1 MTTSTLTATLRRWLT
16 ENVADTRTSGP
27 PGGRTYAAPFAE
39 VWDAVRGRVDA
50 HPRWRVEHADET
62 NGILRVTCRSR
73 VFRFVDD
80 LTVWIS
86 LDEEG
91 LTRLE
96 ARSAARTGKGDFGVN
111 RRRIESLLADL
122 DARFDRVGDARP
134 SSP

>member
-1 MTTSTLTATLRRWLT
+1 MTTSTLTATLKRWLT
-16 ENVADTRTSGP
+16 ENVADTRSPGP
-27 PGGRTYAAPFAE
+27 PSGRTYAAPFAE

-73 VFRFVDD
+73 VFRLVDD

-96 ARSAARTGKGDFGVN
+96 VRSAARTGKGDLGVN
-111 RRRIESLLADL
+111 RRRIESLLEGL
-122 DARFDRVGDARP
+122 DASFERVGDVR
-134 SSP
+134 SSAP